1 MSHVETDTITL
12 TIDDCEVKAKP
23 GMTVLEAADAA
34 DVYIPRL
41 CSHPNLPT
49 SKGLK
54 PIVAVYRGD
63 ERVEGDEPD
72 REFDGCQLCVVEI
85 EGMEG
90 YPTSCN
96 TPVEPGMVVHT
107 DTPELR
113 KLRMDNL
120 LPFLADHPHSCLTCA
135 QREGCSRTQC
145 SSNVPEIERCCPKLG
160 NCEVQAV
167 AEYVGIREDIPRYI
181 HPGYPVLDEEP
192 LFVRDYNLCIG
203 CTRCVRACRELRGVD
218 VLGFVFK
225 DGKVVVGTVNPSLA
239 ESACR
244 FCTACVEVC
253 PTGALMDKRAIK
265 VAEREAALVPC
276 RSACP
281 VGIDVPRYVHY
292 IARGK
297 FDEALAVIREKV
309 PFPAVLGYICTRVCE
324 AECRRGELNE
334 PVAIR
339 ALKRFAAEHGNGS
352 RPASPPLA
360 GGAPARS
367 AHNVSLSCASPP
379 LAGGAPPS
387 SPPMG
392 GIEGGATGKK
402 VAIVG
407 AGPAGLTAGYYL
419 ARCGHAVTVFEA
431 RSEPGGTMR
440 TAIPKKRLA
449 REALEMDI
457 KAIVEAGVD
466 LRLNARQTSVD
477 ALFDERFDAVFLAV
491 GTTYAGPPDFH
502 SGAEGIRITTQGS
515 IAADADTL
523 ATSREGVFAGGDT
536 VVGGVSE
543 DFIDYWA
550 QHSGGNGRDFTDVLV
565 DQIALHQG
573 NSSHSVIRAIAAGR
587 RAARSIDHYLGGE
600 GTIDETLVPAE
611 EPDPWLGREEGFAER
626 SRLAESYWPAPPQL
640 AGQPWNEPA
649 LDEAE
654 AVAEAR
660 RCLRCNLRLELSSV
674 ILPPEKWL
682 PFDADHIAEVPE
694 IEGVFQLLDEEKEVI
709 QITGTMNLRQELEN
723 QLATN
728 ENARFF
734 VWEEDPMYTKRES
747 ELIQQ
752 YLQQYGQMPGAGSE
766 LDDLY
771 DDMDDLF

>member
-1 MSHVETDTITL
+1 MITL
-12 TIDDCEVKAKP
+12 TIDDCEVEARP
-23 GMTVLEAADAA
+23 GMTVLEAADSV
-34 DVYIPRL
+34 DIYIPRL

-54 PIVAVYRGD
+54 PVVAVYRGD
-63 ERVEGDEPD
+63 EWVEGDEPD
-72 REFDGCQLCVVEI
+72 RELDGCQLCVVEI
-85 EGMEG
+85 VGMEG

-113 KLRMDNL
+113 QLRMDNL

-145 SSNVPEIERCCPKLG
+145 SSNVPEIERCCPLLG
-160 NCEVQAV
+160 NCELQAV
-167 AEYVGIREDIPRYI
+167 AEYVGIRQDIPRYI

-203 CTRCVRACRELRGVD
+203 CTRCVRACRELRGVEA
-218 VLGFVFK
+218 LGFVFK

-253 PTGALMDKRAIK
+253 PTGALMDKRVIK
-265 VAEREAALVPC
+265 VAEREAVLVPC

-292 IARGK
+292 IATGR

-324 AECRRGELNE
+324 AECWRGELNE

-352 RPASPPLA
+352 RTASPQLT
-360 GGAPARS
+360 
-367 AHNVSLSCASPP
+367 
-379 LAGGAPPS
+379 
-387 SPPMG
+387 
-392 GIEGGATGKK
+392 GGATGKK

-457 KAIVEAGVD
+457 EAIVEAGVD

-477 ALFDERFDAVFLAV
+477 ALFDEGFDAVFLAV

-523 ATSREGVFAGGDT
+523 TTSREGVFVGGDA
-536 VVGGVSE
+536 VVGGISE

-550 QHSGGNGRDFTDVLV
+550 QHCGGNGRDFTDVLV
-565 DQIALHQG
+565 DQIALHRG
-573 NSSHSVIRAIAAGR
+573 DSSHSVIRAIAAGR
-587 RAARSIDHYLGGE
+587 RAAHSIDRYLGGE
-600 GTIDETLVPAE
+600 GMIDETLVPAE

-626 SRLAESYWPAPPQL
+626 PRLAESYLPAPPQL
-640 AGQPWNEPA
+640 AGQPWNELA
-649 LDEAE
+649 LDKAE

-682 PFDADHIAEVPE
+682 PFDAHHIAEVPE
-694 IEGVFQLLDEEKEVI
+694 IEGVFQLLDGEKEVV